1 MSIILAMLPLYSYFI
16 DIEPKQR
23 PISRRRRSPCTGGL
37 QSYPGR
43 TVEVRTD
50 PGPEGYRRCEIYKA
64 GDRVPSP
71 TEGVA
76 ELDVAELLQGL

>member
-1 MSIILAMLPLYSYFI
+1 LHLVGYRAIPA
-16 DIEPKQR
+16 R
-23 PISRRRRSPCTGGL
+23 
-37 QSYPGR
+37 SYPGQ
-43 TVEVRTD
+43 
-50 PGPEGYRRCEIYKA
+50 EGYRRCEIYKA

>member
-1 MSIILAMLPLYSYFI
+1 MLGLHSYFI
-16 DIEPKQR
+16 YIDPKQR
-23 PISRRRRSPCTGGL
+23 PHELTAADHLAPGGL
-37 QSYPGR
+37 QSYPGQ
-43 TVEVRTD
+43 
-50 PGPEGYRRCEIYKA
+50 EGYRRCEIYKA